1 MLVKCPSPGTCH
13 IAAFCLSAEKGVG
26 VDDAIDVYTSSV
38 LNRTRSIWDGA
49 LQILLLVKASI
60 SCTATRELSSP
71 SSVIP
76 SDPSIFESFSNLTH
90 FP

>member
-1 MLVKCPSPGTCH
+1 MSIMTWDV
-13 IAAFCLSAEKGVG
+13 LSISQHSVYPHEKGVG